1 MNEAFVSNELE
12 VRLES
17 DALEE
22 ALIDVVEL
30 ADNFSLDGPGSFN
43 DAGDLHVTSDGLLL
57 RNHSKGLTVLAGG
70 LLGVGVVD
78 FLDSN
83 VNARGGLHRRRWQ
96 GILTTWSQSIHCWIS
111 SKIFGGC
118 LWSR

>member
-1 MNEAFVSNELE
+1 MNETFVSNEFE
-12 VRLES
+12 VRLEG

-30 ADNFSLDGPGSFN
+30 ADDFSLNGPSSFN
-43 DAGDLHVTSDGLLL
+43 DAGDLHVTSDDLLL
-57 RNHSKGLTVLAGG
+57 RNHNKGLTVLAGG

-78 FLDSN
+78 FFDSN
-83 VNARGGLHRRRWQ
+83 VNARGSLHRRRWQ
-96 GILTTWSQSIHCWIS
+96 GILTTWSQGIHCRIS
-111 SKIFGGC
+111 SKVFGGC